1 MTPSNDGDA
10 PAPLTPPDDAANFGV
25 SQASGSAQQQAIA
38 PSAFDP
44 DSAAPAPPAYA
55 DTLPLAQA
63 PTDLSANPSPYID
76 QPLFASY
83 AQPPV
88 RRPVRI
94 PHFGHLLLLSLLI
107 VVAFAIAV
115 VVAAVDYVLVAH
127 FNHSAAQSFKDLST
141 NVGFNLMF
149 ETVLYFGTFGI
160 ALFVFPMIWNEGYFA
175 GLQWR
180 GDVAR
185 SKFWLLLSI
194 AAFCFGLAILDQ
206 VVLPGPANAPIDKMI
221 SSPGA
226 AWLMFAFG
234 VTVAPFFEEM
244 LFRGFLLPALC
255 TAFDWIGEKIR
266 HAPPLPLDASGH
278 PQWSMPAMIVASI
291 ATSAP
296 FALLHREQ
304 QGNSLGPFLL
314 LIVISTILCAV
325 RLKTR
330 SLAASTLV
338 HATYNFLLFMVELAV
353 TGGFRHFDKM

>member
-1 MTPSNDGDA
+1 MTPLNDGDA

-25 SQASGSAQQQAIA
+25 SQVSGSAQQQAIA
-38 PSAFDP
+38 PSPFVADP
-44 DSAAPAPPAYA
+44 AAPAPPVYA
-55 DTLPLAQA
+55 DA
-63 PTDLSANPSPYID
+63 PPPGSSASID
-76 QPLFASY
+76 QPLFANY

-107 VVAFAIAV
+107 VGVFCIVVIALGLASYFHLFGLRFSAI
-115 VVAAVDYVLVAH
+115 
-127 FNHSAAQSFKDLST
+127 SATD
-141 NVGFNLMF
+141 VGFNLAF
-149 ETVLYFGTFGI
+149 EAVLYFGTFGL
-160 ALFVFPMIWNEGYFA
+160 ALWVFPMIWNEGYFA

-266 HAPPLPLDASGH
+266 HASPLPLDADGH
-278 PQWSMPAMIVASI
+278 PQWSMPAMVVGSLV
-291 ATSAP
+291 TSLP

-338 HATYNFLLFMVELAV
+338 HASYNFLLFMVELAV